1 MMRRDET
8 DTRTILRKAFD
19 EMAEDDYAPDLMEM
33 KVRDDLSWADKQR
46 KITNYIEAVGGFDWT
61 RLKTAWPLCGSKSG
75 RHHFIA
81 VDGRRKK
88 VCSPCNRC
96 LELLDTFFIDI
107 CTPCERVDFH
117 HKNKISL
124 ALANKFLKHKSRGG
138 RKYNVML
145 NDCQKCFLKSDLGK
159 KLEIYISGRMY

>member
-19 EMAEDDYAPDLMEM
+19 EMEDDTSYEWSE
-33 KVRDDLSWADKQR
+33 KSDDLSWAEQQKR
-46 KITNYIEAVGGFDWT
+46 IVNYIDAVGGFDWT
-61 RLKTAWPLCGSKSG
+61 RLKTACPLCGSKSG
-75 RHHFIA
+75 RPHFIA